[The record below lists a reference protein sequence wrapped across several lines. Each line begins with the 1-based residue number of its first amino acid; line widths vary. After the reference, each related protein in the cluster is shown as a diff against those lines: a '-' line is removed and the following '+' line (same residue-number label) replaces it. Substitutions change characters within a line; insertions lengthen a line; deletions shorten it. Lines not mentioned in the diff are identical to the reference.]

1 MQGTHRVSDPKITF
15 IGGGNM
21 ARAIYRGLIESGF
34 PTENIG
40 VVDPS
45 EAAQSA
51 ARASGLIRIAESATN
66 ADLSADLIVL
76 AVKPQIT
83 GIALSPLA
91 HRVSSTATV
100 LSIIAGINS
109 ASLANLLGL
118 PSDDAVVR
126 SMPNTPALVGEGMT
140 GLFSNSDQ
148 RAHGRLLAERVM
160 SAVGQC
166 VWVSNE
172 SDLDLVTAISG
183 SGPAYFFLFMES
195 LADAAV
201 ELGMSPQ
208 TAHQLSIQT
217 ALGAAKLA
225 QTSDDALAKLRE
237 NVTSPGGTTEQAI
250 KSFEASELRAIVM
263 SATRAAKKRSIELSE
278 EFGL

>member
-1 MQGTHRVSDPKITF
+1 MSEPKITF

-21 ARAIYRGLIESGF
+21 ARAIYRGLVESGF
-34 PTENIG
+34 PAENIG

-51 ARASGLIRIAESATN
+51 ARASGLIRIAESATD

-91 HRVSSTATV
+91 HRISSTTTV

-109 ASLANLLGL
+109 ASLANLLVL
-118 PSDDAVVR
+118 PNDDAVVR
-126 SMPNTPALVGEGMT
+126 SMPNTPAIVGEGMT

-148 RAHGRLLAERVM
+148 RAHGRILAERVM

-166 VWVSNE
+166 VWVGNE

-208 TAHQLSIQT
+208 TAHQLSVQT

-225 QTSDDALAKLRE
+225 QTSDDGLAKLRE

-250 KSFEASELRAIVM
+250 ESFEASELRAIVM

>member
-1 MQGTHRVSDPKITF
+1 VSDPKITF

-109 ASLANLLGL
+109 ASLTNLLGL
-118 PSDDAVVR
+118 PSDETVVR

-148 RAHGRLLAERVM
+148 RAQGRLLAERVM

>member
-1 MQGTHRVSDPKITF
+1 MSDPKITF

-118 PSDDAVVR
+118 PNDDAVVR

-208 TAHQLSIQT
+208 TAHQLSVQT

>member
-1 MQGTHRVSDPKITF
+1 MSEPKITF

-21 ARAIYRGLIESGF
+21 ARAIYRGLVESGF
-34 PTENIG
+34 PAENIG

-51 ARASGLIRIAESATN
+51 ARASGLIRIAESATD

-83 GIALSPLA
+83 DIALSPLA

-118 PSDDAVVR
+118 PNDDAVVR
-126 SMPNTPALVGEGMT
+126 SMPNTPALVGESMT

-148 RAHGRLLAERVM
+148 RLQGRLLAERVM
-160 SAVGQC
+160 STVGQC
-166 VWVSNE
+166 VWVDNE
-172 SDLDLVTAISG
+172 SDLDVVTAISG

-201 ELGMSPQ
+201 ELGLSPQ
-208 TAHQLSIQT
+208 TAHQLSVQT

-225 QTSDDALAKLRE
+225 QTSDDALARLRD

-278 EFGL
+278 EFRL

>member
-1 MQGTHRVSDPKITF
+1 MSEPKITF

-21 ARAIYRGLIESGF
+21 ARAIYRGLVESGF
-34 PTENIG
+34 PAENIG

-51 ARASGLIRIAESATN
+51 ARASGLIRIAESATD
-66 ADLSADLIVL
+66 ADLSVDLIVL

-83 GIALSPLA
+83 DIALSPLA

-118 PSDDAVVR
+118 PNDDAVVR

-148 RAHGRLLAERVM
+148 RAHGRILAERVM

-195 LADAAV
+195 LANAAI

-208 TAHQLSIQT
+208 TAHQLSVQT

-225 QTSDDALAKLRE
+225 QASNDGLAKLRE

-250 KSFEASELRAIVM
+250 ESFEASELRAIVM

>member
-1 MQGTHRVSDPKITF
+1 MSDPKITF

-195 LADAAV
+195 LADAAI

-208 TAHQLSIQT
+208 IAHQLSVQT
-217 ALGAAKLA
+217 ALGSAKLA
-225 QTSDDALAKLRE
+225 QTSDDTLARLRE

-250 KSFEASELRAIVM
+250 KSFEASELRTIVM
-263 SATRAAKKRSIELSE
+263 SATHAAKKRSIELSE

>member
-1 MQGTHRVSDPKITF
+1 MSEPKITF

-21 ARAIYRGLIESGF
+21 ARAIYRGLVESGF
-34 PTENIG
+34 PAENIG

-51 ARASGLIRIAESATN
+51 ARASGLIRIAESATD
-66 ADLSADLIVL
+66 ADLSVDLIVL
-76 AVKPQIT
+76 AVKPQVT
-83 GIALSPLA
+83 DIALSPLA

-118 PSDDAVVR
+118 PNDDAVVR

-148 RAHGRLLAERVM
+148 RAHGRILAERVM

-208 TAHQLSIQT
+208 TAHQLSVQT

-225 QTSDDALAKLRE
+225 QASDDGLAKLRE

-250 KSFEASELRAIVM
+250 ESFEASELRAIVM

>member
-1 MQGTHRVSDPKITF
+1 MSEPKITF

-21 ARAIYRGLIESGF
+21 ARAIYRGLVESGF
-34 PTENIG
+34 PAENIG

-51 ARASGLIRIAESATN
+51 ARASGLIRIAESATD
-66 ADLSADLIVL
+66 ADLSVDLIVL

-83 GIALSPLA
+83 DIALSPLA

-118 PSDDAVVR
+118 PNDDAVVR

-148 RAHGRLLAERVM
+148 RAHGRILAERVM

-208 TAHQLSIQT
+208 TAHQLSVQT

-225 QTSDDALAKLRE
+225 QASDDGLAKLRE

-250 KSFEASELRAIVM
+250 ESFEASELRAIVM

-278 EFGL
+278 EFRL

>member
-1 MQGTHRVSDPKITF
+1 MSEPKITF

-21 ARAIYRGLIESGF
+21 ARAIYGGLIESGF
-34 PTENIG
+34 PAENIG

-45 EAAQSA
+45 ESAQSA
-51 ARASGLIRIAESATN
+51 ARASGLIRIAESATDT
-66 ADLSADLIVL
+66 DLGADLIVL

-83 GIALSPLA
+83 DIALSPLA
-91 HRVSSTATV
+91 HRVSSNATV

-118 PSDDAVVR
+118 PNDDAVIR

-148 RAHGRLLAERVM
+148 RAHGRILAERVM
-160 SAVGQC
+160 STVGQC
-166 VWVSNE
+166 VWVINE
-172 SDLDLVTAISG
+172 SDLDVVTAISG

-195 LADAAV
+195 LADAAI
-201 ELGMSPQ
+201 EQGMSPQ
-208 TAHQLSIQT
+208 TAHQLSVQT

-225 QTSDDALAKLRE
+225 QTSDDALARLRE

-263 SATRAAKKRSIELSE
+263 LATRAAKKRSIELSE

>member
-1 MQGTHRVSDPKITF
+1 MSDPKITF

-51 ARASGLIRIAESATN
+51 ARASGLIRIAESATD

-76 AVKPQIT
+76 AIKPQIT

-250 KSFEASELRAIVM
+250 KSFEAAELRAIVM

>member
-1 MQGTHRVSDPKITF
+1 MSEPKITF

-21 ARAIYRGLIESGF
+21 ARAIYRGLVESGF
-34 PTENIG
+34 PAENIG

-51 ARASGLIRIAESATN
+51 ARASGLIRIAESATD

-118 PSDDAVVR
+118 PNDDAVVR

-148 RAHGRLLAERVM
+148 RAHGRILAERVM

-208 TAHQLSIQT
+208 TAHQLSVQT

-225 QTSDDALAKLRE
+225 QASDDGLAKLRE

-250 KSFEASELRAIVM
+250 ESFEASELRAIVM

>member
-1 MQGTHRVSDPKITF
+1 
-15 IGGGNM
+15 M
-21 ARAIYRGLIESGF
+21 ARAIYRGLVESGF
-34 PTENIG
+34 PAENIG

-51 ARASGLIRIAESATN
+51 ARASGLIRIAESATD

-83 GIALSPLA
+83 DIALSPLA

-118 PSDDAVVR
+118 PNDDAVVR

-148 RAHGRLLAERVM
+148 RLQGRLLAERVM
-160 SAVGQC
+160 STVGQC
-166 VWVSNE
+166 VWVDNE
-172 SDLDLVTAISG
+172 SDLDVVTAISG

-201 ELGMSPQ
+201 ELGLSPQ
-208 TAHQLSIQT
+208 TAHQLSVQT

-225 QTSDDALAKLRE
+225 QTSDDALARLRD

-250 KSFEASELRAIVM
+250 KSFEASELRTIVM

>member
-1 MQGTHRVSDPKITF
+1 MSEPKITF

-21 ARAIYRGLIESGF
+21 ARAIYRGLVESGF
-34 PTENIG
+34 PAENIG

-51 ARASGLIRIAESATN
+51 ARASGLIRIAESATD

-83 GIALSPLA
+83 DIALSPLA

-118 PSDDAVVR
+118 PNDDAVVR

-148 RAHGRLLAERVM
+148 RAHGRILAERVM

-208 TAHQLSIQT
+208 TAHQLSVQT
-217 ALGAAKLA
+217 ALGAAKLVQA
-225 QTSDDALAKLRE
+225 SDDGLAKLRE

-250 KSFEASELRAIVM
+250 ESFEASELRAIVM

>member
-1 MQGTHRVSDPKITF
+1 VSDPKITF

>member
-1 MQGTHRVSDPKITF
+1 MSEPKITF

-21 ARAIYRGLIESGF
+21 ARAIYRGLVESGF
-34 PTENIG
+34 PAENIG

-51 ARASGLIRIAESATN
+51 ARASGLIRIAESATD
-66 ADLSADLIVL
+66 ADLSVDLIVL

-83 GIALSPLA
+83 DIALSPLA

-118 PSDDAVVR
+118 PNDDAVVR

-148 RAHGRLLAERVM
+148 RAHGRILAERVM

-208 TAHQLSIQT
+208 TAHQLSVQT

-225 QTSDDALAKLRE
+225 QASDDGLAKLRE

-250 KSFEASELRAIVM
+250 ESFEASELRAIVM

>member
-1 MQGTHRVSDPKITF
+1 MSEPKITF

-21 ARAIYRGLIESGF
+21 ARAIYRGLVESGF
-34 PTENIG
+34 PAENIG

-51 ARASGLIRIAESATN
+51 ARASGLIRIAESATDT
-66 ADLSADLIVL
+66 DLSADLIVL

-118 PSDDAVVR
+118 PNDDAVVR

-148 RAHGRLLAERVM
+148 RAHGRILAERVM

-166 VWVSNE
+166 VWVGNE

-208 TAHQLSIQT
+208 TAHQLSVQT

-225 QTSDDALAKLRE
+225 QASDDGLAKLRE

-250 KSFEASELRAIVM
+250 ESFEASELRAIVM

>member
-1 MQGTHRVSDPKITF
+1 MSDPKITF

-45 EAAQSA
+45 ETAQSA
-51 ARASGLIRIAESATN
+51 ARASGLIRIAKSATD

-118 PSDDAVVR
+118 ANDDAVVR

-148 RAHGRLLAERVM
+148 RAPGRLLAERVM

-208 TAHQLSIQT
+208 TAHQLSVQT

-225 QTSDDALAKLRE
+225 QTSDDTLAKLRE

>member
-1 MQGTHRVSDPKITF
+1 MSDPKITF